1 MGRRKDIRNLAYGLL
16 HTFVSRYNDDDGYW
30 ALGKLHALAQAQG
43 STRLAFDLWGNA
55 QADTAAIVSAMR
67 ARYGDWLRQGLRRHR
82 FRAGDLQRAIISMD
96 FEREDLRRQIVG
108 MGSNAPPMVC
118 AVTLVDALG
127 REYGVQTV
135 LPCRPHDAARE
146 SRGGAAASAC
156 GSGNSPSQ

>member
-43 STRLAFDLWGNA
+43 ATRLAFDLWGDA

-67 ARYGDWLRQGLRRHR
+67 ARYGDWLRQGLRRHG
-82 FRAGDLQRAIISMD
+82 FPAGYLQRAAISMD
-96 FEREDLRRQIVG
+96 FEREDLRRKIVG

-118 AVTLVDALG
+118 TVCLVDALG

-135 LPCRPHDAARE
+135 LPCRPHDMACERRSAR
-146 SRGGAAASAC
+146 AASAP
-156 GSGNSPSQ
+156 GSGTSSG